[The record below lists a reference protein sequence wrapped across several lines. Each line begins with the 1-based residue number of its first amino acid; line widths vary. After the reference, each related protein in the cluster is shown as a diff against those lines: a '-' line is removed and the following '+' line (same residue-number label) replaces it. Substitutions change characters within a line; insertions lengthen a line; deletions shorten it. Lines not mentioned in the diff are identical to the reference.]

1 MSTLLTILTSGLLAA
16 LAMGIVGFFLQYLGI
31 HRADMITSV
40 GSLFTKNAKRAFSVG
55 WLVHLLVGAIFGF
68 VYAFVWSYFVA
79 PTSLGFMALGVIT
92 GFLHGL
98 VVSIML
104 VIEIAEHHPDP
115 KYRRLGF
122 PIALSYIGTH
132 VIYGIA
138 LGYLLGAFEQN
149 FDTISQVAEFRRTLM
164 AGR

>member
-16 LAMGIVGFFLQYLGI
+16 LAMGVVGFFLQFLGI
-31 HRADMITSV
+31 HRAEMITSV
-40 GSLFTKNAKRAFSVG
+40 GSLFARDQRRAFGVG
-55 WLVHLLVGAIFGF
+55 WLVHLVVGAIFGF
-68 VYAFVWSYFVA
+68 IYAFVWSYFVA
-79 PTSLGFMALGVIT
+79 PTSMGFMTLGIIT

-115 KYRRLGF
+115 KYRKIGY

-149 FDTISQVAEFRRTLM
+149 FDTISHVAEFRRNLM